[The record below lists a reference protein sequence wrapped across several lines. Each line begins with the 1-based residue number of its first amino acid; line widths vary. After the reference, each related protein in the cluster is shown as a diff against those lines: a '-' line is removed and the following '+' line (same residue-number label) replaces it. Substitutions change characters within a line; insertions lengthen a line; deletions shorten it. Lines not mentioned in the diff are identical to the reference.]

1 MVNAQNSLFV
11 CTIVAGRLI
20 VTPAV
25 EPRQSSSAETD
36 QGMELLSAN
45 PTVEQP
51 TVEADVT
58 LPSQEDRG
66 QEVVLAEPE
75 KELPERHA
83 ADVAVEP
90 CQRSSAETDQG
101 MELLSANP
109 TVEQPTVEVDVTLPS
124 QEDRGQEVTVALAE
138 PEKELPERHAADVA
152 VEPRQSSSA
161 EVDQGMEIP
170 SVERGGLCRPRSVLW
185 K

>member
-25 EPRQSSSAETD
+25 EPRQS
-36 QGMELLSAN
+36 
-45 PTVEQP
+45 
-51 TVEADVT
+51 
-58 LPSQEDRG
+58 
-66 QEVVLAEPE
+66 
-75 KELPERHA
+75 
-83 ADVAVEP
+83 
-90 CQRSSAETDQG
+90 SSAETDQG